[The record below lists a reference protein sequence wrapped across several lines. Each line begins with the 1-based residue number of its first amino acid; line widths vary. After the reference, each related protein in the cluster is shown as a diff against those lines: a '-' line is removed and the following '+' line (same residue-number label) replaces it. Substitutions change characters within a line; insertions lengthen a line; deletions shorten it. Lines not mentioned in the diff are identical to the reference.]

1 MLRMKS
7 LGPVYV
13 GYERWTDEP
22 RVVSRAFFR
31 ELATP
36 WRVGHGWRLRL
47 GHRALQVGR
56 CRPSTEGDMSP
67 LKQLGG
73 RELVEF
79 SPETIGRWRGP
90 GTPPPDPA
98 A

>member
-7 LGPVYV
+7 ALGVYV
-13 GYERWTDEP
+13 GVERYTDEP

-31 ELATP
+31 ELAEP

-47 GHRALQVGR
+47 GHKAIQFGR
-56 CRPSTEGDMSP
+56 CRINTEGDMSA

-73 RELVEF
+73 RELRDF
-79 SPETIGRWRGP
+79 DPTTIGGWRGP
-90 GTPPPDPA
+90 GTPSPPSP
-98 A
+98 